1 MRNRFNALLAATTF
15 AIGLT
20 GAATVFAQDQQ
31 TPAQPPAKEQAAP
44 GMMQGE
50 GMMGQQGE
58 GMMPMMKMMTQMS
71 EMMESCNKMM
81 QSKTQPQDQGTAPQ
95 KQGG

>member
-1 MRNRFNALLAATTF
+1 MRNRINALLAVTAL

-20 GAATVFAQDQQ
+20 GAVPVFAQAQQ
-31 TPAQPPAKEQAAP
+31 TPAQSPAAKEQAAP

-50 GMMGQQGE
+50 GMM
-58 GMMPMMKMMTQMS
+58 PMMAQMS

-81 QSKTQPQDQGTAPQ
+81 QAKAAPQDQGAAPQ